1 MKATSRKLQVP
12 SQRWFGLLLAA
23 CSLLLLSCGFQLR
36 GHTKAQLP
44 PELQVLRVTVAGSQA
59 AYDPLLLAMQ
69 NALRTQAGATVQDGG
84 EVPLLTLSGERFDS
98 QVLSV
103 GSTGRVSE
111 YLLKYELSFRLTDAA
126 GQELAPLQTIRLQR
140 DYRFDPLNVLAKERE
155 EQELRRDLQRDGV
168 QQILRRLARISFK
181 PHAPSEGADGASLRR
196 APRLDPIG
204 DPPR

>member
-1 MKATSRKLQVP
+1 
-12 SQRWFGLLLAA
+12 
-23 CSLLLLSCGFQLR
+23 LR
-36 GHTKAQLP
+36 GHVKAQLP

-69 NALRTQAGATVQDGG
+69 NALRTQAGATVPDSG

-103 GSTGRVSE
+103 GATGRVSE

-126 GQELAPLQTIRLQR
+126 GQELAALQTIRLQR

-155 EQELRRDLQRDGV
+155 EQELKRDLQRDGV
-168 QQILRRLARISFK
+168 QQILRRLARTNLK
-181 PHAPSEGADGASLRR
+181 PPAAREGADGASCA
-196 APRLDPIG
+196 APLASIPAAKPQAVHPWTAALASIPAATHSDEFSIYSLTLIA
-204 DPPR
+204 